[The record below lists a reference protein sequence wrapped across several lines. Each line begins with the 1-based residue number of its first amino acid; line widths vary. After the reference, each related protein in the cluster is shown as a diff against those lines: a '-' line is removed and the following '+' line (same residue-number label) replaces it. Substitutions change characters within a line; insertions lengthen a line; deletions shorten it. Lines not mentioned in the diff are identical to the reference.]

1 MSSGP
6 SLHQR
11 SEMLAR
17 LISRV
22 RARVFPRGDSL
33 HSLRQGVSSL
43 SRQQQLNVPT
53 IRLISACELGRK
65 ETISLYFRRNWINHA
80 SLTTAGL
87 PAACAPSSRADDHN
101 PTLFNEQF

>member
-65 ETISLYFRRNWINHA
+65 ETISLYFRRNRINHRFSNNRGA
-80 SLTTAGL
+80 TRRVFTKF
-87 PAACAPSSRADDHN
+87 PRRRPQPN
-101 PTLFNEQF
+101 IIQ